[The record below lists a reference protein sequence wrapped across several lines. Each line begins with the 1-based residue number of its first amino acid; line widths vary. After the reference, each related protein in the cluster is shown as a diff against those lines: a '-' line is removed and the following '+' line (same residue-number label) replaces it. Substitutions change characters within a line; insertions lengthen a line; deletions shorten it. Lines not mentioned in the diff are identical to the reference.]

1 MRVRNLVVT
10 AGVLSLIIVSP
21 APARAAGPY
30 HGCPPAFI
38 GPVSFEEL
46 IERWPPPPDLPDPE
60 GVLASYDHNGDRQ
73 LCVMESVPQNPVSP
87 IDVIDNRA
95 AT

>member
-1 MRVRNLVVT
+1 MNQ
-10 AGVLSLIIVSP
+10 
-21 APARAAGPY
+21 
-30 HGCPPAFI
+30 
-38 GPVSFEEL
+38 VSFEEL

-60 GVLASYDHNGDRQ
+60 GVLASYDLNGDGQ

-87 IDVIDNRA
+87 INVIDNHA

>member
-1 MRVRNLVVT
+1 MRVPGLVVT
-10 AGVLSLIIVSP
+10 AGVLSLIIVSS
-21 APARAAGPY
+21 APSRDAAPH

-46 IERWPPPPDLPDPE
+46 IERWPPPPGLDVE
-60 GVLASYDHNGDRQ
+60 GILAGLDRNGDRQ
-73 LCVMESVPQNPVSP
+73 LCVRENVPQVQAGP
-87 IDVIDNRA
+87 INVIDNNA